1 MDCLMNQKIKDYLP
15 NPFAVDYQY
24 EDGPL
29 DLYTEKEMLKFG
41 EDIVRRSMGIYHAI
55 DNGNLIE
62 GTDDYLE
69 AIWRAFLQDE
79 SKN

>member
-1 MDCLMNQKIKDYLP
+1 MNQKIKNYLP

-24 EDGPL
+24 KDNPL
-29 DLYTEKEMLKFG
+29 DLYTENEMLKFG

-69 AIWRAFLQDE
+69 AIWRTFLQDE
-79 SKN
+79 SEN

>member
-1 MDCLMNQKIKDYLP
+1 MNQKIKNYLP
-15 NPFAVDYQY
+15 NPFTVDYQY
-24 EDGPL
+24 EGGPL
-29 DLYTEKEMLKFG
+29 DLYTEKEMVKFG

-69 AIWRAFLQDE
+69 AIWRTFSQDE
-79 SKN
+79 SEN

>member
-1 MDCLMNQKIKDYLP
+1 MNQKIKDYLP
-15 NPFAVDYQY
+15 NPFTVDYQY
-24 EDGPL
+24 KDGPL

-41 EDIVRRSMGIYHAI
+41 EDIVRRCMGIYQAI
-55 DNGNLIE
+55 DHGNLIQ

-79 SKN
+79 SEN

>member
-1 MDCLMNQKIKDYLP
+1 MNQKIKDYLP